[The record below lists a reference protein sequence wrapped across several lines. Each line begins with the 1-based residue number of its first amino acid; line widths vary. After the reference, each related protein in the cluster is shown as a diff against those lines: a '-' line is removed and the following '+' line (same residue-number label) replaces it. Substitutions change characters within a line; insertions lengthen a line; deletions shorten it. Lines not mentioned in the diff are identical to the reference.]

1 MALDACLL
9 VVCMILV
16 VSSSP
21 LDDDD
26 AALATRTL
34 LAAAV
39 FDGRVMP
46 APGIDGHLLFRVRR
60 VYKGWH
66 GGQLP
71 RRRPATAA
79 ERLILVGCG
88 SSPELDGGGG
98 RSTDCRLD
106 SAAAAVGRGRY
117 LVFARSFHAVVVGT
131 GRRRGGGG
139 GTPVGVYRTS
149 VPLLPV
155 TARARRVVARYS
167 NLGFGQSVSA
177 AARFSPLNYLCR
189 R

>member
-9 VVCMILV
+9 VACMILV
-16 VSSSP
+16 VSSAP

-26 AALATRTL
+26 AVLATRTL

-46 APGIDGHLLFRVRR
+46 PPPGIDGHLLFRVRR

-106 SAAAAVGRGRY
+106 SAAAVGRGRY

-131 GRRRGGGG
+131 GRRRAGG

-149 VPLLPV
+149 VPLVPA
-155 TARARRVVARYS
+155 TARARRVVARFS